1 MQKALDDAREHSAV
15 LEDHLEGAKDG
26 CKVLEERIEQQVR
39 TRKTKALDKYGVLEE
54 KIEPRAGI
62 YVQNVRM
69 LIACLL
75 LCVCLLAC
83 RSRRSGTCRRT

>member
-39 TRKTKALDKYGVLEE
+39 TRKPKTLDKCDVLEE
-54 KIEPRAGI
+54 RIEPRA
-62 YVQNVRM
+62 
-69 LIACLL
+69 L
-75 LCVCLLAC
+75 
-83 RSRRSGTCRRT
+83 TFKT